1 MWLTIL
7 LIINYVYHMKRIDQ
21 EKIEGIIK
29 EYKNNYSVKEIAL
42 QYNVSSTT
50 VINYLTSA
58 GLWVPRVKYKNN
70 DTYFD
75 EIDSAEKAYI
85 LGFLIAD
92 GCIRLEKRKNGN
104 ISKRICFS
112 NSILDEEVIKY
123 IHQKI
128 CPQTS
133 LCYCHNKK
141 GAKNRKP
148 HITLQW
154 TSNHMCNTLINKYH
168 ILPHKTN
175 DINFEFPFET
185 VPKEFYGSFILGF
198 LDGDGYIGTNYIKF
212 IATSKK
218 FLLQLENIFK
228 QFFEEHKDI
237 IAPYCSRFYIETNKM
252 TYYKYVIPLGKGRMK
267 FVKKFLY
274 EKTPIFLKR
283 KYDKFNV

>member
-1 MWLTIL
+1 MLIINLLLFFVWLTIL

-112 NSILDEEVIKY
+112 NSILDV
-123 IHQKI
+123 
-128 CPQTS
+128 
-133 LCYCHNKK
+133 L
-141 GAKNRKP
+141 
-148 HITLQW
+148 
-154 TSNHMCNTLINKYH
+154 
-168 ILPHKTN
+168 
-175 DINFEFPFET
+175 
-185 VPKEFYGSFILGF
+185 
-198 LDGDGYIGTNYIKF
+198 
-212 IATSKK
+212 
-218 FLLQLENIFK
+218 
-228 QFFEEHKDI
+228 
-237 IAPYCSRFYIETNKM
+237 
-252 TYYKYVIPLGKGRMK
+252 
-267 FVKKFLY
+267 
-274 EKTPIFLKR
+274 
-283 KYDKFNV
+283 